1 MNGIKKD
8 WNMINHGR
16 RRKFLQ
22 LRAFTLIELLVVIA
36 VIALLSAVLLPAL
49 AKAKRQVKAVVCA
62 SGMKQIAV
70 AFNAYGL
77 DNHDCIIVAS
87 KVMTTADGS
96 KPWIWA
102 LLPYICGDEST
113 ENTYVKP
120 DKLWFCPADKDPYPL
135 GFAPHGQEY
144 TSYALNGLFQKA
156 VAAGGWTQGS
166 PELRFG
172 PAGGYR
178 YTQIKQSSGCMLMME
193 TSYYG
198 QVYDAENDNL
208 RQYKPDAGGHHRN
221 TSGFYHDGWMNLI
234 FVDGH
239 VDRIKGQDAKVVTI
253 PLTIE
258 TGGYM
263 FWPELSLPDS
273 QENKTLWGPG
283 YK

>member
-1 MNGIKKD
+1 MTEY
-8 WNMINHGR
+8 GR
-16 RRKFLQ
+16 GKILQ
-22 LRAFTLIELLVVIA
+22 RCAFTLIELLVVIA
-36 VIALLSAVLLPAL
+36 VIALLTSIMIPAL
-49 AKAKRQVKAVVCA
+49 AKAKKRAKAIVCA
-62 SGMKQIAV
+62 AGMKQIAV
-70 AFNAYGL
+70 AFNAYGMENSEYL
-77 DNHDCIIVAS
+77 PIAT
-87 KVMTTADGS
+87 KVMTTVEGRR
-96 KPWIWA
+96 PWIWA
-102 LLPYICGDEST
+102 LLPYICGNEST
-113 ENTYVKP
+113 ENTFGKP
-120 DKLWFCPADKDPYPL
+120 DALWFCPADKDPYPL
-135 GFAPHGQEY
+135 GYAPHGQEY
-144 TSYALNGLFQKA
+144 TSYALNGYYQKA
-156 VAAGGWTQGS
+156 ASGGGWSQGS

-208 RQYKPDAGGHHRN
+208 RQYKPETGGHHRN
-221 TSGFYHDGWMNLI
+221 TSGFYHDGWMNLM

-239 VDRIKGQDAKVVTI
+239 VDRIKGQDAEAVTI

-283 YK
+283 Y